1 MYTNKPVHTGWGRG
15 GCVLTLIMV
24 IVVVGITIAPFIYEI
39 YHGLFNFTTI
49 MGL

>member
-15 GCVLTLIMV
+15 GFVLILIMV
-24 IVVVGITIAPFIYEI
+24 IAAVAFTIAPFIYEI
-39 YHGLFNFTTI
+39 TQPLVNFTVI